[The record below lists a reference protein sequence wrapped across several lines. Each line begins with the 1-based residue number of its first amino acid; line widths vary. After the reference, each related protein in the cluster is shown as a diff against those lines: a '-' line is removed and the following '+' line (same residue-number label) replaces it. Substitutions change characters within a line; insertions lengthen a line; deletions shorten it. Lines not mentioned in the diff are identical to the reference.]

1 MWNLLENQVSNVV
14 IKLFLKMKIKMNTS
28 LITASLPRPNRDSI
42 RPEKCPRWASARPNS
57 SKGVEMRIPEEP
69 GWAARSYTSVD
80 PSALLQRTSPTSRSD
95 GLCRPIQG
103 GIECE
108 WKINQKNDKWSVN
121 DVVWMMKAIPNDEQ
135 LEYTEE
141 CVYCETASCS
151 LHRVSV
157 CPSTRGLS
165 LHTRVLFWCS
175 VSVSIKL
182 IRERII
188 TTAAGIHGDALYLEI

>member
-1 MWNLLENQVSNVV
+1 
-14 IKLFLKMKIKMNTS
+14 
-28 LITASLPRPNRDSI
+28 
-42 RPEKCPRWASARPNS
+42 
-57 SKGVEMRIPEEP
+57 
-69 GWAARSYTSVD
+69 
-80 PSALLQRTSPTSRSD
+80 
-95 GLCRPIQG
+95 
-103 GIECE
+103 
-108 WKINQKNDKWSVN
+108 
-121 DVVWMMKAIPNDEQ
+121 MMKGIPNDEQ